1 MLNNAE
7 AVGKFGTKMPTAV
20 AVCRIVLVCR
30 EPVSRVV
37 DGIKILNFRDFIDRL
52 WSDQLNLV

>member
-1 MLNNAE
+1 MKGLKAIADE
-7 AVGKFGTKMPTAV
+7 GGV
-20 AVCRIVLVCR
+20 ARRVLVCR

-37 DGIKILNFRDFIDRL
+37 DGIEILNFRDFIARL

>member
-1 MLNNAE
+1 MNNAE

-52 WSDQLNLV
+52 WSD